1 MPPTLIYFPPNIV
14 KASYVEYVEQG
25 AVVSW
30 LDPIA
35 IDNNGPS
42 SGLNYR
48 KGAKPITNLQKLYH

>member
-1 MPPTLIYFPPNIV
+1 MPPTLISFPPKIV

-42 SGLNYR
+42 GLNYR
-48 KGAKPITNLQKLYH
+48 KGAKPITNL